1 MVIASG
7 YIELNSEE
15 MMNSVLEILKKTN
28 VEITKAHEDRIV
40 FLIERESS
48 AETKNTLESLKNID
62 GVRNVYLAYFS
73 LEASENQE

>member
-48 AETKNTLESLKNID
+48 AETKKTLESLKDID

>member
-15 MMNSVLEILKKTN
+15 MVASVTETLKSINIEISTIHQDK
-28 VEITKAHEDRIV
+28 VV
-40 FLIERESS
+40 FLIERQSS
-48 AETKNTLESLKNID
+48 DETKKTLETLKDID

-73 LEASENQE
+73 LEGSDETV